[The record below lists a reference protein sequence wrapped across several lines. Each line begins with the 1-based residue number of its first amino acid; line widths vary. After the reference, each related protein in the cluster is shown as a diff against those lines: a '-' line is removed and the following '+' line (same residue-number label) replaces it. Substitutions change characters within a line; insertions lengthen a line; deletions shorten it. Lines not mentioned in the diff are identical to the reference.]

1 MQEGKK
7 LKGRED
13 STLVSPCILVF
24 LELTMSGKQFSFSF
38 SFLIFFLLICEERMR
53 KSRRG

>member
-1 MQEGKK
+1 MCRRGKK

-13 STLVSPCILVF
+13 GTLVSPCILVF

-38 SFLIFFLLICEERMR
+38 SFLIFFFIDL
-53 KSRRG
+53 